1 MELKI
6 KIQGQGYPIL
16 CLHGHPGSKECHD
29 VFTASLAPRWRT
41 IAPDLRGYGSSQTRQ
56 VFSMEAHLTDLIE
69 LLDQQGIADC
79 IILGWS
85 LGGILALELALR
97 YPDRVKGLIL
107 VASAARPVS
116 QHPPIT
122 RRDSLFT
129 VVASILNRIK
139 PGWRW
144 NIQVFGQRS
153 LYRHLVQTHEPQ
165 TYRYLARYAW
175 PAFFQTSK
183 VAHQALNQA
192 LNNGYD
198 QTEKLHQIQIPTLV
212 LAGDCD
218 RHITAASSEQTAI
231 QLPNSTYRAYPNTAH
246 LFPWEI
252 PDQVNQDINAWL
264 SQWFTHPLQS

>member
-6 KIQGQGYPIL
+6 TTRGQGYPIL

-29 VFTASLAPRWRT
+29 VFTASLAPHWRT
-41 IAPDLRGYGSSQTRQ
+41 IAPDLRGYGASQTSQ
-56 VFSMEAHLTDLIE
+56 SFSMEAHLTDLIE
-69 LLDQQGIADC
+69 LLDHQEIADC

-107 VASAARPVS
+107 VASAAHPVS

-122 RRDSLFT
+122 RRDSVFT

-153 LYRHLVQTHEPQ
+153 LYRYLVQTHQPR
-165 TYRYLARYAW
+165 TYRHLARYAW
-175 PAFFQTSK
+175 PAFFKTSK
-183 VAHQALNQA
+183 AAHQALNQA
-192 LNNGYD
+192 LKNGYN
-198 QTEKLHQIQIPTLV
+198 QTEQLHRIEIPALV
-212 LAGDCD
+212 LAGECD
-218 RHITAASSEQTAI
+218 RHITAASSELTAR
-231 QLPNSTYRAYPNTAH
+231 QLPNSTYRCYPRTAH

-252 PDQVNQDINAWL
+252 PDQVNQDIKAWL
-264 SQWFTHPLQS
+264 TQWFKPSTQS